1 MQIYRV
7 KKGDTLTKI
16 AKAYRTTPYSLSLYN
31 QLSDPDDLSAGQNI
45 LILNPMRVYYVKQ
58 GDTLANIAEAQGI
71 SLWKLLQNNPQIV
84 NPDVIY
90 PGQRLVISFEDN
102 PTQNMSVNGYAYP
115 NIDRALL
122 RQTLPYLTYL
132 TIFSYGFTNED
143 ELLKID
149 DSELIA
155 EAKRCGAGAIMLVS
169 ALTEN
174 GSFSNE
180 LASRLINDVRMQDNF
195 IENVIE
201 NMKEKGY
208 IGLDMDFEFIYP
220 QDADAYAAL
229 ISKLKDRLNQ
239 EGFFLFVALAP
250 KTSRNQQGL
259 LYEGHNYY
267 ALGASSNVELIMT
280 YEWGYTY
287 GPPMAVAPLN
297 KVREVVEYA
306 VSEISP
312 SKIYM
317 GMPNYGYDWTLPYI
331 KGESRAESISNVE
344 AVDRAFENN
353 AEIMFDNT
361 AQSPFYNYRKDGKGH
376 EVWFEDAKS
385 IDAKVKLAMEYN
397 LAGLSYWNIMRPFLQ
412 NWMLLSNLIN
422 INKIY

>member
-1 MQIYRV
+1 MEIYTV

-16 AKAYRTTPYSLSLYN
+16 AKAYRTTPYSLALYN
-31 QLSDPDDLSAGQNI
+31 QLSNPDDLSVGQHL
-45 LILNPMRVYYVKQ
+45 LILKPKEIYYVKQ
-58 GDTLANIAEAQGI
+58 GDTLGNIAENQGI
-71 SLWKLLQNNPQIV
+71 TLWKLLQNNPQIT
-84 NPDVIY
+84 DYDLIY
-90 PGQRLVISFEDN
+90 PGQRLVISFEDK
-102 PTQNMSVNGYAYP
+102 PLKNMSVNGYAYP

-132 TIFSYGFTNED
+132 TIFSYGFTNEG

-155 EAKRCGAGAIMLVS
+155 EAKRYGAGVIMLVS

-180 LASRLINDVRMQDNF
+180 LASRLINSPEVQNSF
-195 IENVIE
+195 IENVIK

-220 QDADAYAAL
+220 EDADAYAAL
-229 ISKLKDRLNQ
+229 ISKLRERLNE

-250 KTSRNQQGL
+250 KTSRNQTGL

-280 YEWGYTY
+280 YEWGYTF
-287 GPPMAVAPLN
+287 GPPMAVAPIN

-306 VSEISP
+306 VSEINP
-312 SKIYM
+312 AKIYM
-317 GMPNYGYDWTLPYI
+317 GMPNYGYDWTLPYV
-331 KGESRAESISNVE
+331 KGRSRAQSISNVE
-344 AVDRAFENN
+344 AVDRAFENK
-353 AEIMFDNT
+353 AEIMFDSL
-361 AQSPFYNYRKDGKGH
+361 AQSPYYNYSLDGKSH

-385 IDAKVKLAMEYN
+385 IDAKVRLAMEYN

-412 NWMLLSNLIN
+412 NWLLISNLAN

>member
-16 AKAYRTTPYSLSLYN
+16 AKAYRTTPYSLTLYN
-31 QLSDPDDLSAGQNI
+31 QLSNPDNLSVGEHL
-45 LILNPMRVYYVKQ
+45 LILNPKEIYYVKQ
-58 GDTLANIAEAQGI
+58 GETLAQIAENHGI

-84 NPDVIY
+84 NYDLIY
-90 PGQRLVISFEDN
+90 PGQRLVISFEDS
-102 PTQNMSVNGYAYP
+102 PKRTMSVNGYAYP
-115 NIDRALL
+115 NIDRDIL

-132 TIFSYGFTNED
+132 TIFSYGFTNNG
-143 ELLKID
+143 ELLKIED
-149 DSELIA
+149 EELIA
-155 EAKRCGAGAIMLVS
+155 EAKRYGAGAIMLVS

-174 GSFSNE
+174 GAFSNE
-180 LASRLINDVRMQDNF
+180 LASRLINSPEMQNSF

-220 QDADAYAAL
+220 QDAAAYARL
-229 ISKLKDRLNQ
+229 ISRLKSRLNE

-250 KTSRNQQGL
+250 KTSRNQTGL

-267 ALGASSNVELIMT
+267 ELGNSSNVELIMT
-280 YEWGYTY
+280 YEWGYTF
-287 GPPMAVAPLN
+287 GPPMSVAPIN

-317 GMPNYGYDWTLPYI
+317 GMPNYGYDWKLPYV

-353 AEIMFDNT
+353 AEIMFDNL
-361 AQSPFYNYRKDGKGH
+361 AQSPFYNYKKDDSEH

-412 NWMLLSNLIN
+412 NWMLLSNLVN